1 VEDVAILTAQS
12 FFECELRNARHWEDC
27 GGSYVDEMLA
37 GQFPNGS
44 SGRDAF
50 SLAYY
55 PPNHGN
61 FDILPGSTQHIDMLL
76 DLPLPF
82 TEPERRLLGTE
93 LVDSM
98 RTELSLRANLLVSYT
113 EQDMMEWRLGAVLD
127 INLPAINLAEPA
139 PTGHDGVEISVGDRV
154 RVVATGDIFR
164 VDDNFYLGYVNREV
178 AEEFNEPGW
187 MLNCA
192 DQDHGGQLVNA
203 GDCVKI

>member
-1 VEDVAILTAQS
+1 MLPHPPAGSTGCVKDVAILTAQS
-12 FFECELRNARHWEDC
+12 FFECELRNARHWEG

-55 PPNHGN
+55 PPNHAETLAD
-61 FDILPGSTQHIDMLL
+61 FDILPGSTRHIDMLL

-98 RTELSLRANLLVSYT
+98 RTELSLSANLL
-113 EQDMMEWRLGAVLD
+113 R
-127 INLPAINLAEPA
+127 
-139 PTGHDGVEISVGDRV
+139 SV
-154 RVVATGDIFR
+154 I
-164 VDDNFYLGYVNREV
+164 
-178 AEEFNEPGW
+178 
-187 MLNCA
+187 
-192 DQDHGGQLVNA
+192 H
-203 GDCVKI
+203 